1 MSSSGLIISI
11 KEVNYMSC
19 GNTYKHMIK
28 NAFTPFWDAI
38 SSEKKLSDEKLECMQ
53 FGICDYRPEQVE
65 EVPFFHY

>member
-1 MSSSGLIISI
+1 MSRRNPY
-11 KEVNYMSC
+11 E
-19 GNTYKHMIK
+19 HMLK
-28 NAFTPFWDAI
+28 NAFTPFIDNM